1 MAKALKEN
9 QHVQPVVDTENGT
22 VTFRTRGMPDL
33 VLHWNKLHPKVQ
45 MRAGL
50 AGMAQV
56 RIVDAAAVGVADRK
70 TGAII
75 PEGERIEL
83 KHERMARLVAHYESG
98 TEDWSRV
105 SEGGGG
111 RSITVEAIARVKGM
125 TYEVAEAECER
136 IADLHHG
143 GDTKKAL
150 AFLRGAGAVQKEMA
164 VIRAE
169 RTKAPV
175 LDADKALEELGG
187 KEGA

>member
-1 MAKALKEN
+1 MAKAFKEN

-75 PEGERIEL
+75 PEAERIAL

-125 TYEVAEAECER
+125 TYDAAEAECER

-150 AFLRGAGAVQKEMA
+150 AFLRGAGAVQRAMA
-164 VIRAE
+164 EIRGE

-175 LDADKALEELGG
+175 VDADKALAELGT
-187 KEGA
+187 KE